1 MPGLPNDP
9 RFDSETPELTPELR
23 DYVLACL
30 RAARPSRLRTQAID
44 AFARATPAAALQP
57 STLAPVDW
65 AGLEE
70 QAVLRGITLAELI
83 AESGSDEPD
92 PFTL

>member
-9 RFDSETPELTPELR
+9 DFRSEAPELTPELR

-44 AFARATPAAALQP
+44 AFARTLPPPAP
-57 STLAPVDW
+57 RSPLAPVDW
-65 AGLEE
+65 DGLEAE
-70 QAVLRGITLAELI
+70 AVRRGITLAELI
-83 AESGSDEPD
+83 AEAGSDEPN
-92 PFTL
+92 PFAT

>member
-9 RFDSETPELTPELR
+9 DFRSDAPELTPELR

-44 AFARATPAAALQP
+44 AFARAMPAAAP
-57 STLAPVDW
+57 APLAPVDW
-65 AGLEE
+65 NGLEAE
-70 QAVLRGITLAELI
+70 AVRRGITLAELI
-83 AESGSDEPD
+83 ADAGADEPD
-92 PFTL
+92 SFEL

>member
-9 RFDSETPELTPELR
+9 RLPSEAAALTPELR

-44 AFARATPAAALQP
+44 AFARTMPTQPAP
-57 STLAPVDW
+57 PLAVDW
-65 AGLEE
+65 NALETE
-70 QAVLRGITLAELI
+70 AVRRGITLAELI
-83 AESGSDEPD
+83 AESGSDEQD
-92 PFTL
+92 PFSL

>member
-1 MPGLPNDP
+1 MSGLPNDP
-9 RFDSETPELTPELR
+9 RLPSEAPELTPELR

-44 AFARATPAAALQP
+44 AFARAMPVQP

-65 AGLEE
+65 EGMEHEA
-70 QAVLRGITLAELI
+70 ARRGITLAELI
-83 AESGSDEPD
+83 AELGSDD
-92 PFTL
+92 QGPFSV